1 MVILIKILI
10 HVLVLVDVLVVVLAV
25 AVAVAVGSCWLLF
38 CSSRLSAAFAIISR
52 MIFGGGVTIVVCGV
66 ITTDK

>member
-10 HVLVLVDVLVVVLAV
+10 HVLVLVDVLVVVLAI
-25 AVAVAVGSCWLLF
+25 AVAVAVGSWLLF